1 MLALNTRRRPSGDKA
16 CSGTK
21 GKGIDGLTQ
30 GWVFASKLER
40 AGPRAVGEPVNDMA
54 ISFQLRSD

>member
-1 MLALNTRRRPSGDKA
+1 MLALNTRRKPSGDKA
-16 CSGTK
+16 CAGTE

-30 GWVFASKLER
+30 GWVFASKLAG